1 MPLGKLFSLDD
12 VVVVVFAGA
21 GRGVREG
28 GSGGSSGPPWRRTV
42 NGVGL

>member
-1 MPLGKLFSLDD
+1 MYDENTTRKKNRDNHVILI
-12 VVVVVFAGA
+12 
-21 GRGVREG
+21 RGVREG